1 MNLRK
6 WEHNTASS
14 AVHEC
19 PIRGPGKTQADIE
32 SARPAVYGQDTD
44 PLTGYDSGFLTRVDD
59 VLLASCL

>member
-14 AVHEC
+14 AVHE
-19 PIRGPGKTQADIE
+19 GPGKAQANIE

-44 PLTGYDSGFLTRVDD
+44 PLTGYASGFLTRAED
-59 VLLASCL
+59 VLLAFCL